1 MAQVSHLTCDE
12 ISGLDP
18 ARIVVLYAELGER
31 GAERVISLAMEDLAE
46 TLVGI
51 ETAAACGDRAQLT
64 ERLSHMEDLADQ
76 IGLTSMVVVA
86 RDLLNCIASG
96 DGTAQAAVLARLMRV
111 ADRSLTEVWDLGD
124 LRL

>member
-1 MAQVSHLTCDE
+1 M
-12 ISGLDP
+12 
-18 ARIVVLYAELGER
+18 VLYAELGER

-76 IGLTSMVVVA
+76 VGLTSMVVVA